1 MLDEREPTLD
11 EILSDPIIRQVMK
24 ADGVV
29 AADIRRLYRS
39 MERDGENPP
48 AYICARLL
56 EASRPQ
62 A

>member
-1 MLDEREPTLD
+1 MLDEREPTLE
-11 EILSDPIIRQVMK
+11 EILSEPIIRHVMQ

-39 MERDGENPP
+39 LERDGESPP
-48 AYICARLL
+48 AFMCARLL
-56 EASRPQ
+56 EACRAQ

>member
-1 MLDEREPTLD
+1 MHEEREPTLD
-11 EILSDPIIRQVMK
+11 EILSEPIISQVMK

-29 AADIRRLYRS
+29 AADIRSLYRS
-39 MERDGENPP
+39 LGSDRGNPP

-56 EASRPQ
+56 EACQPQ